1 MNKVKLV
8 IVMFGCIFCFM
19 ACGKDSGEN
28 TIQIDEKTVSL
39 EKVEINDSMH
49 FMKRVFTI
57 TGKEPIEESFL
68 DNIFPVNLV
77 TNEIEWIND
86 KTVSVT
92 EMRFYED
99 EEECWKVQYGS
110 GEEMEEYA
118 FQKMEATGDAAKEL
132 TVDFEGKQIS
142 VAVVPYAVSINCEE
156 EWMEEKKL
164 YQVTAVLEDGSQ
176 QEICTLPFNKGK
188 KMEERELLSLPYLG
202 DGFRIGEEIKND
214 DGSVTGGKLIFWE
227 AVDVDKVV
235 DAYIY

>member
-8 IVMFGCIFCFM
+8 IVMFVCIFCVA
-19 ACGKDSGEN
+19 ACGKDSN
-28 TIQIDEKTVSL
+28 KNSIQIDEKAISL
-39 EKVEINDSMH
+39 EKIEINDSMH
-49 FMKRVFTI
+49 SMKRVFTI
-57 TGKEPIEESFL
+57 TGKEPIGEDFL

-77 TNEIEWIND
+77 TNEIKWIND

-92 EMRFYED
+92 EMGFYEN

-110 GEEMEEYA
+110 GEEIEEYA
-118 FQKMEATGDAAKEL
+118 FQKMETTGEAAKEL
-132 TVDFEGKQIS
+132 LVDFEGKQIS
-142 VAVVPYAVSINCEE
+142 VVIVPYAVSINCEE

-176 QEICTLPFNKGK
+176 QEVCTLPFNKGK

-227 AVDVDKVV
+227 AIDTDKIVDV
-235 DAYIY
+235 YIY